1 MCWNKDVSIKT
12 FLFTTVIM
20 GIIWSS
26 HNKPS
31 LYDSVFSYLFVFSFS
46 LMQLVEYFIWTSI
59 ETRNA
64 AMNQIASAFGWLL
77 LRVAQPITALF
88 MLPESHVYLRNVL
101 LPTYIASLVGTTAYK
116 SMYNPIQFK
125 TIVGKNGHLEWVWND
140 LQGFERNNVLMYF
153 LCIATLFLR
162 FPILVI
168 GAGLLLLFSIFY
180 YKNTWGSNW
189 CYLVNAIVLYLFAEW
204 VSLNLS

>member
-59 ETRNA
+59 ETHNHD
-64 AMNQIASAFGWLL
+64 MNQIASAFGWLL

-88 MLPESHVYLRNVL
+88 MLPKSHVYLRNVL

-168 GAGLLLLFSIFY
+168 GAGLLLLFSVFY

-189 CYLVNAIVLYLFAEW
+189 CYIVNAIVIYLFAEW
-204 VSLNLS
+204 AWFNLY

>member
-26 HNKPS
+26 QHKPS

-88 MLPESHVYLRNVL
+88 MLPKSHVYLRNVL

-140 LQGFERNNVLMYF
+140 LQGFERTNVLIYF

-168 GAGLLLLFSIFY
+168 GAGLSLLFSVFY

-204 VSLNLS
+204 AWFNLY